1 MLLVNSYNCH
11 LATNQTHILYAT
23 VEEEQC
29 TTKLNYIDSPQTMTR
44 IVPYR
49 IAFTSSE
56 DDDATAS
63 ELLSPGPS
71 SRGWASDKYCTY
83 PQASI
88 FSLFFSYF
96 TYRLVMCRE
105 RDQSLRESFHHLR

>member
-83 PQASI
+83 PQASNTI
-88 FSLFFSYF
+88 PFLFFVHTSD
-96 TYRLVMCRE
+96 V
-105 RDQSLRESFHHLR
+105 S